1 MANEKRVRK
10 IKKIILQVLGVLAIL
25 QIASNLP
32 LWNHYI
38 LSNYINRVNVR
49 FLVDIYPSAGK
60 GAGYLIYT
68 VLFALLVLY
77 VVGIILLMYTAN
89 SRKWQKRMNMAYRL
103 LIIFTGIA
111 TVYLLAGILFYPSN
125 QKSQVAKSGEMLS
138 ASMLCASYA
147 VLFLFFIY
155 KKWFAKEKIFDA
167 LNFALVVA
175 MILAFLGG
183 GILIP
188 GASPKQTLLFG
199 GAQVGPLV
207 FLAYFEF
214 IYKPVLLTRKTHK
227 HRRKH
232 RSSQTRS

>member
-1 MANEKRVRK
+1 MANEKSVRK
-10 IKKIILQVLGVLAIL
+10 IKRIILQVLGVLSIL
-25 QIASNLP
+25 QIASYLP
-32 LWNHYI
+32 LFKHYI

-49 FLVDIYPSAGK
+49 FLVDIYPSAGR
-60 GAGYLIYT
+60 GAGYLIYG
-68 VLFALLVLY
+68 VLFVLLVLY
-77 VVGIILLMYTAN
+77 VVGIIMLMYTSK

-103 LIIFTGIA
+103 LIIFTGIVV
-111 TVYLLAGILFYPSN
+111 VYLLAGIFFYPSH
-125 QKSQVAKSGEMLS
+125 QKSQTLQNGEMLS

-175 MILAFLGG
+175 MVLAFLGG

-214 IYKPVLLTRKTHK
+214 IYKPVLLTRKKHR

-232 RSSQTRS
+232 KTS